1 MFFIFQYKNKFSL
14 SDTPSFAVEKLNQKE
29 ERQINNTRTG
39 TGTVGILR
47 TLLRESGK
55 DPSGKYCHSDHKS
68 LWGKEHVFMP
78 QMGNLLLTENTNT
91 KDMPVTNVVPL
102 DGKLI
107 SPCCLNSVDK
117 DSLEANKT
125 GTRNLESHD
134 WSRVGVLADEN
145 SEQLHV
151 KSSRK
156 RLNSNRTSSHLYSR
170 NISEGGAFGKNC
182 LQGQTTEISVPQNK
196 PLFTPPLCNSTGQ
209 TQISQ
214 TPVSLSR
221 KRPRKSVPR
230 KIDMHLEW
238 QKSCSSSDGEGTSKV
253 SESPNQDVSG
263 SPSHE
268 RSSSESD
275 KESSG
280 GTKVLFKRTAGKRSC
295 LFILLL
301 WVNAKSC
308 GITYSRISI
317 CDHLSKTKFSQR
329 NSYS

>member
-14 SDTPSFAVEKLNQKE
+14 SGTPSFAVEKLSQKE
-29 ERQINNTRTG
+29 ERHINNTRTG
-39 TGTVGILR
+39 TGTVGILT
-47 TLLRESGK
+47 TLLRESGN
-55 DPSGKYCHSDHKS
+55 DPFGKYCHSDHKS

-78 QMGNLLLTENTNT
+78 QMGNLNTNT

-107 SPCCLNSVDK
+107 SPCCLNSFDK
-117 DSLEANKT
+117 YSLEANKT

-134 WSRVGVLADEN
+134 WSRVGVLANEN

-151 KSSRK
+151 NSSRK
-156 RLNSNRTSSHLYSR
+156 RLNSNFTSSLSYSGH
-170 NISEGGAFGKNC
+170 ISEGEAFGKDC
-182 LQGQTTEISVPQNK
+182 LQGQTTEVSVPQNK
-196 PLFTPPLCNSTGQ
+196 PLFTPALCNSTGQ

-221 KRPRKSVPR
+221 KRPRKSIPR

-268 RSSSESD
+268 RSCSESD

-280 GTKVLFKRTAGKRSC
+280 GTKVLFKRTAGKGSC

-301 WVNAKSC
+301 WVKAK
-308 GITYSRISI
+308 
-317 CDHLSKTKFSQR
+317 
-329 NSYS
+329 N

>member
-14 SDTPSFAVEKLNQKE
+14 SGTPPFAVEKLSQKE
-29 ERQINNTRTG
+29 ERHINNTRTG
-39 TGTVGILR
+39 TGTVGILT

-55 DPSGKYCHSDHKS
+55 DPFGKYCHSDHKS

-78 QMGNLLLTENTNT
+78 QMGNLNTNT

-107 SPCCLNSVDK
+107 SPCCLNSFDK
-117 DSLEANKT
+117 YSLEANKT

-134 WSRVGVLADEN
+134 WSRVGVLANEN

-151 KSSRK
+151 NSSRK
-156 RLNSNRTSSHLYSR
+156 RLNSNFTSSLSYSGH
-170 NISEGGAFGKNC
+170 ISEGEAFGKDC
-182 LQGQTTEISVPQNK
+182 LQGQTTEVSVPQNK
-196 PLFTPPLCNSTGQ
+196 PLFTPALCNSTGQ

-221 KRPRKSVPR
+221 KRPRKSIPR

-301 WVNAKSC
+301 WVKAKNWAVS
-308 GITYSRISI
+308 YSWTSM
-317 CDHLSKTKFSQR
+317 CEYLSKTKRFTQW

>member
-1 MFFIFQYKNKFSL
+1 M
-14 SDTPSFAVEKLNQKE
+14 
-29 ERQINNTRTG
+29 NNTRTG
-39 TGTVGILR
+39 TGTVGILT

-55 DPSGKYCHSDHKS
+55 DPFGKYCHSDHKS
-68 LWGKEHVFMP
+68 LWGKEHVCMP
-78 QMGNLLLTENTNT
+78 QMSNLNTST

-107 SPCCLNSVDK
+107 SPCCLNSFDK
-117 DSLEANKT
+117 YSLEANKT

-134 WSRVGVLADEN
+134 WSRVGVLANED
-145 SEQLHV
+145 SEQLRV
-151 KSSRK
+151 NSSRK
-156 RLNSNRTSSHLYSR
+156 RLNSNFTSSLSYSGH
-170 NISEGGAFGKNC
+170 ISEGEAFGKDC
-182 LQGQTTEISVPQNK
+182 LQGQTTEVSVPQNK
-196 PLFTPPLCNSTGQ
+196 PLFTPALCNSTGQ

-221 KRPRKSVPR
+221 KRPRKSIPR

-280 GTKVLFKRTAGKRSC
+280 GTKVLFKRTAGKGSR

-301 WVNAKSC
+301 WVKAKS
-308 GITYSRISI
+308 
-317 CDHLSKTKFSQR
+317 
-329 NSYS
+329 